1 MNPKYKGKNLLKI
14 KNMVSNDISSVVTIY
29 RYKNMQYISLYF
41 SVTKKNP
48 KVKRKSKIGHL

>member
-1 MNPKYKGKNLLKI
+1 
-14 KNMVSNDISSVVTIY
+14 MVSNDISSVVTIY

-41 SVTKKNP
+41 SVTKKIQ

>member
-1 MNPKYKGKNLLKI
+1 MNPKYKGKNWLKI

-41 SVTKKNP
+41 SVTKKIQ